1 MGRYILG
8 RVAGLVFVLIAVSI
22 IAFLL
27 MHAVPGGPFAP
38 NEKGRLPE
46 ALRVAQNAK
55 YGLDQPLYVQ
65 YFKYMA
71 NAVRGDFGI
80 PFQSPTETV
89 TSLIARAW
97 PITIMIGV
105 PTIILAYGGGSLLGY
120 IAAKRQNGIVDYIVT
135 FMATLGI
142 CVPNFVIGIWF
153 LMFFSI
159 YLGWLEPGGWGKP
172 QHFIMPVLAYS
183 LAPMSLVARY
193 TRSSILEVMNT
204 DYVRTA
210 RAKGLSENRVM
221 IWHVVRNA
229 LIPFTTILVPEIPNI
244 LTGSIF
250 IEATFRIPGLG
261 RYFVTSAQSRDY
273 PMILALVMLIA
284 FLWGVT
290 YILTDILYTFLDPR
304 IRLGS
309 RP

>member
-8 RVAGLVFVLIAVSI
+8 RVAGLVFVLFAVSL

-38 NEKGRLPE
+38 NERGRLPE
-46 ALRVAQNAK
+46 ALRLAQNAK
-55 YGLDQPLYVQ
+55 YGLDQPLYIQ
-65 YFKYMA
+65 YVKYMG
-71 NAVRGDFGI
+71 NALQGDFGI

-97 PITIMIGV
+97 PITIRIGI
-105 PTIILAYGGGSLLGY
+105 PTILLSYGVGSLLGY

-142 CVPNFVIGIWF
+142 CVPNFVVGIWF
-153 LMFFSI
+153 LLFFSI

-172 QHFIMPVLAYS
+172 QHYIMPVLAYS
-183 LAPMSLVARY
+183 LAPMSIVARY

-284 FLWGVT
+284 LLWGIT

-309 RP
+309 RA